1 MDAMKQL
8 LQFITWPAIAGIL
21 AALLLLQWTAE
32 QRLAPS
38 SSAALALDPR
48 VSFAEAVQRAIPS
61 VVNIYS
67 TKIVR
72 ERPPPLFDNPAYRRF
87 LRNDNGRRERL
98 RRALGSGVIVSDQGL
113 ILTARH
119 IIADADQILV
129 RLHDGRTALAE
140 VVGSDV
146 DTDLAVLKIEIE
158 DIQPVQFGNPDR
170 ARVGDVVLAIGN
182 PYGFGHS
189 VSQGIISALGRYGLR
204 LSTYEDFIQTDAA
217 INEGNSG
224 GALIDTEGRLLGINT
239 ATFSRSREFTGIGL
253 ATPADLAMGVAQELV
268 AYGRVI
274 RGWMGLEVQTIF
286 MTGSSSPSL
295 LVTGTHPQG
304 PAARNGIREGDIITH
319 IDMEPVVDG
328 RITMNQIAMLRPG
341 DAVELSL
348 LRGSDEIQVS
358 VVVGSRPT
366 ADSAGS

>member
-1 MDAMKQL
+1 MKSL

-21 AALLLLQWTAE
+21 AALLLAQWTAQ
-32 QRLAPS
+32 QRETSPS
-38 SSAALALDPR
+38 GADLTRDPG
-48 VSFAEAVQRAIPS
+48 VSFADAVQRAIPS
-61 VVNIYS
+61 VVNIYT

-72 ERPPPLFDNPAYRRF
+72 ERTPPFLEDPAYRRF
-87 LRNDNGRRERL
+87 LRNDLRRRERL
-98 RRALGSGVIVSDQGL
+98 RSALGSGVIVSDGGL

-140 VVGSDV
+140 VVGSDA
-146 DTDLAVLKIEIE
+146 DTDLAVLKIGIE
-158 DIQPVQFGNPDR
+158 DIQPIQFGNPDR

-189 VSQGIISALGRYGLR
+189 VSQGIISGLGRYGLR

-217 INEGNSG
+217 INQGNSG
-224 GALIDTEGRLLGINT
+224 GALIDAEGRLLGINT

-253 ATPADLAMGVAQELV
+253 ATPADLAMGVAQDLAV
-268 AYGRVI
+268 YGRVI
-274 RGWMGLEVQTIF
+274 RGWMGLEVQTIY
-286 MTGSSSPSL
+286 MTGASSPSL
-295 LVTGTHPQG
+295 LVTGTHPEG
-304 PAARNGIREGDIITH
+304 PAAKNGIREGDIITH

-328 RITMNQIAMLRPG
+328 QITMNQISLLRPG

-348 LRGSDEIQVS
+348 LRGDEEIQVS
-358 VVVGSRPT
+358 VVVGSRPSPEG
-366 ADSAGS
+366 ARS